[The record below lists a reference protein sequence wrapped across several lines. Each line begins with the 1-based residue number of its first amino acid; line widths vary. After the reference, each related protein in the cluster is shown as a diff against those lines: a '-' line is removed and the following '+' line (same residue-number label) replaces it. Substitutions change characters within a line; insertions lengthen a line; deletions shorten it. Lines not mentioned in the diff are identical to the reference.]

1 MTFAIHNRQKQ
12 AAQGGMRPQPFAL
25 VQSLMLFG
33 LAGLQISLLLTGA
46 NLLYQAPRMLPFM
59 IFSTIA
65 FLAMGLY
72 TLWAALKHGAATPLA
87 CGCGSGPRPSWPAKT
102 AMAALFGLV
111 LLSGFLL
118 PHQLLDSRVAEK
130 KGISLHRSASAALFG
145 PQPTDNI
152 FPDNHLPIERIP
164 WDTGQAASQDPGHG
178 EELDKLHAELG
189 IWYDRDLHAR
199 MADELL
205 AEQTLVVTDDS
216 FLDAMLII
224 SAYLDAFQGRYLE
237 FSGFVFHDQSMAAN
251 ELAVARIA
259 VTCCLA
265 DSTVYGLLVRSPR
278 LPLPAN
284 DVWVRVRGR
293 IGKTRFMEEDIP
305 LIAAEELDVAASPEQ
320 PYVYPRLYSKYVFED
335 QAD

>member
-1 MTFAIHNRQKQ
+1 MSFAIHNRQNHNAPGKIR
-12 AAQGGMRPQPFAL
+12 AKPFAL
-25 VQSLMLFG
+25 AQALVLFG
-33 LAGLQISLLLTGA
+33 LAGLQINLLLTGA
-46 NLLYQAPRMLPFM
+46 NLLYQAPRMQPFM

-72 TLWAALKHGAATPLA
+72 ALWAALTPGAATPLA
-87 CGCGSGPRPSWPAKT
+87 CGCSSGPQPSWPAKT
-102 AMAALFGLV
+102 ATSGLFGLV
-111 LLSGFLL
+111 LLTGFLL

-145 PQPTDNI
+145 PQPTENI
-152 FPDNHLPIERIP
+152 FPDDHLSIETIP
-164 WDTGQAASQDPGHG
+164 WDTGQAASQAPEHG
-178 EELDKLHAELG
+178 DEQDKLHAELG
-189 IWYDRDLHAR
+189 VWYDRDLHTR

-205 AEQTLVVTDDS
+205 AEQTLTVTDAS

-224 SAYLDAFQGRYLE
+224 SAYLDAFQGRILE

-265 DSTVYGLLVRSPR
+265 DSTVYGLLVRAPD

-284 DVWVRVRGR
+284 DAWVRIRGR
-293 IGKTRFMEEDIP
+293 IHKTQFMGEDIP
-305 LIAAEELDVAASPEQ
+305 LVVAQRLDVVPSPEQ
-320 PYVYPRLYSKYVFED
+320 PYVYPRLYSKYVFEN
-335 QAD
+335 QAK